1 MTYPSDKRRLH
12 ENFIVLHCCVVVW
25 VAPFRARAPILYY
38 VCVSV
43 WGVHWLAGTVWIFVR
58 TDEDDEEEDEEEE
71 KNTKED
77 VRKIGMR

>member
-1 MTYPSDKRRLH
+1 
-12 ENFIVLHCCVVVW
+12 
-25 VAPFRARAPILYY
+25 
-38 VCVSV
+38 
-43 WGVHWLAGTVWIFVR
+43 VHWLAGTVWIFVR